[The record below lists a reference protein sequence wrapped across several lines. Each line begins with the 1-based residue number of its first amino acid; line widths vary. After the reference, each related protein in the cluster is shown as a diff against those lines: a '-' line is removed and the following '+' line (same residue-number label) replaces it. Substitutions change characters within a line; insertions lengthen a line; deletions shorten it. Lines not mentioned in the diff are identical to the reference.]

1 MQKTAMAAH
10 LRPVSSLASR
20 IPRARLLCALF
31 LCSAVSASANS
42 ESIPVR
48 PRSMTQAELNLWN
61 DPAFQKQF
69 TQSYIAETE
78 IEPRISEDERETMQ
92 KIMLHIADEKLEE
105 AAALLRKHLDE
116 TSSAVFDFTLGNLHF
131 QRDNLDQAVPHYETA
146 VDKYPKFRRAWKNL
160 ALIHVRKANYADALP
175 ALTKTIELGGG
186 DSLIYGLLGYSYSSV
201 ENHLAAESAYRMAI
215 LLDPETMDWKM
226 GLARSLFRQES
237 YARAA
242 ELCANLLAKNPE
254 RADLW
259 MLQANAYIGL
269 EKPLEAAKNYEFID
283 QLGKS
288 SAATLNMLGDIYINE
303 KLFDMAVHSYVR
315 AMKKGDDASPARPVR
330 AAKVLA
336 ARSAFEQTQ
345 TLIAEIKSRYAES
358 LADDV
363 KKDLLKLEARIAV
376 ARGAGDEEARV
387 LEEIVELDPL
397 DGEALIL
404 LGQYHR
410 RQGNPEKA
418 VFYFER
424 AASVEDYEADANL
437 RHAQLLVSQEKYEE
451 ALPLLRSAQQ
461 INPREDVQKYLE
473 QVERVAKGR

>member
-1 MQKTAMAAH
+1 MQKTVMTVH
-10 LRPVSSLASR
+10 LRHIQAVA
-20 IPRARLLCALF
+20 PRLLRFHWLCALS
-31 LCSAVSASANS
+31 LCAAVAASANN

-48 PRSMTQAELNLWN
+48 PRAMTQEELDLWN
-61 DPAFQKQF
+61 DPAFQRQF
-69 TQSYIAETE
+69 AQSYIAETE

-92 KIMLHIADEKLEE
+92 KAMQMIADEKLDE
-105 AAALLRKHLDE
+105 AAELLKKNMDE
-116 TSSAVFDFTLGNLHF
+116 TSSAVFDFTLGNLYF
-131 QRDNLDQAVPHYETA
+131 QRDELDQAVPHYEQA
-146 VDKYPKFRRAWKNL
+146 ADKYPKFRRAWKNL

-186 DSLIYGLLGYSYSSV
+186 GALIYGLLGFSYSSV

-226 GLARSLFRQES
+226 GLFKQES

-242 ELCANLLAKNPE
+242 ELCANLLANDPE

-269 EKPLEAAKNYEFID
+269 KKPLEAAKNYEFID
-283 QLGKS
+283 RLGKS
-288 SAATLNMLGDIYINE
+288 TSATLNMLGDIYINE
-303 KLFDMAVHSYVR
+303 KLFNMAVHSYVR
-315 AMKKGDDASPARPVR
+315 AMQQDDADSPARPVR

-336 ARSAFEQTQ
+336 ARSAFDQTQ
-345 TLIAEIKSRYAES
+345 TLISEIKTSYADS
-358 LADDV
+358 MPDDV
-363 KKDLLKLEARIAV
+363 RKDLLKLEVRIAV
-376 ARGAGDEEARV
+376 ARDAGDEEARV

-410 RQGNPEKA
+410 RKENPEKA
-418 VFYFER
+418 IFYFER
-424 AASVEDYEADANL
+424 AASIEDYKADANL
-437 RHAQLLVSQEKYEE
+437 RHAQLLVSQEKYDE

-461 INPREDVQKYLE
+461 INPRDDVQKYLE